1 MRIQADKIEVKDPPI
16 QEFSKKHSCLKRTCL
31 TGCGCIVVFII
42 ASLAILKFTVGP
54 KTKELKELPPAFLE
68 TIPLYD
74 RDSIVKILYTTGED
88 RGKNVERIA
97 YIPKMAMGPVVAWLN
112 RNEHKKGAEAIESYW
127 DTMITFIQEPVA
139 DHRDVIMIEW
149 TNLSADDEFI
159 AQFYKTELKKKQ
171 FTIKAESANDNVHQF
186 VFSKKNIE
194 GLLYVNDTK
203 KTKGTDSVKMQ
214 VKMRIE

>member
-1 MRIQADKIEVKDPPI
+1 MPP
-16 QEFSKKHSCLKRTCL
+16 T
-31 TGCGCIVVFII
+31 
-42 ASLAILKFTVGP
+42 
-54 KTKELKELPPAFLE
+54 FLE

-74 RDSIVKILYTTGED
+74 KDSITKIMYTTGQD

-97 YIPKMAMGPVVAWLN
+97 YIPKMIIGPVIAWLN

-159 AQFYKTELKKKQ
+159 AQFYKTELKKKT
-171 FTIKAESANDNVHQF
+171 FAITAESASDRVHQF
-186 VFSKKNIE
+186 VFSKETIE
-194 GLLYVNDTK
+194 GLLFVSDTK
-203 KTKGTDSVKMQ
+203 NTKGTDSVKMQ
-214 VKMRIE
+214 VKMRIES

>member
-1 MRIQADKIEVKDPPI
+1 MRTQADKIEVKDPPI

-31 TGCGCIVVFII
+31 TGCGCIVLFIV

-74 RDSIVKILYTTGED
+74 RDSITKIMYTTGRE
-88 RGKNVERIA
+88 RSKNLERIA
-97 YIPKMAMGPVVAWLN
+97 YIPKMAIAPAVAWLN

-127 DTMITFIQEPVA
+127 DTLIRFIQEPVA
-139 DHRDVIMIEW
+139 DHRDVIVIEW

-159 AQFYKTELKKKQ
+159 AQFYTTELKKKT
-171 FTIKAESANDNVHQF
+171 FAITAESASDSVHQF
-186 VFSKKNIE
+186 VFSKETIE
-194 GLLYVNDTK
+194 GLLYVSDNK
-203 KTKGTDSVKMQ
+203 NTKGTDSVKMQ
-214 VKMRIE
+214 VKMKIE